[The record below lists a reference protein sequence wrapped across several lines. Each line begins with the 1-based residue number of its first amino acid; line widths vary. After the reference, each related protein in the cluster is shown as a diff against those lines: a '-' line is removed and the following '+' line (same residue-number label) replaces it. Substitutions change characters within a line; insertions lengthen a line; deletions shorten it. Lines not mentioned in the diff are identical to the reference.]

1 MLTGPHTTASLAT
14 LSAWRSGRSGRKS
27 QSVDSSRRQRRAIR
41 AQAHEMRQRHGQRA
55 GHGACFRSLGEKTR
69 MLRNRMKF
77 LRDPNRPGR
86 LSAAKPR
93 VRALGRILV
102 ATNFDSASNAAV
114 GTAANLA
121 RALGGSIH
129 VLCVLEALM
138 YAVPDMVA
146 WAESDPR
153 THPEA
158 TRRLQENHP
167 GVSRSWRGACGRQ
180 HRIRHPNRCDL
191 ATRKRGKLR
200 SGGGWQPRTQ
210 GRRRRVSRSAR
221 RGPGDRGAGRRPRG
235 CAREASARR

>member
-1 MLTGPHTTASLAT
+1 
-14 LSAWRSGRSGRKS
+14 
-27 QSVDSSRRQRRAIR
+27 
-41 AQAHEMRQRHGQRA
+41 
-55 GHGACFRSLGEKTR
+55 
-69 MLRNRMKF
+69 MKF

-158 TRRLQENHP
+158 TRRLQEIIQEFRARGVEHVDGSIEYGIPIDVILRHANGGNFDLAVVGSHGRRGGVDACLVAHAEVPVIAVPGDAP
-167 GVSRSWRGACGRQ
+167 GVAHEKPALGDDWALHHVARSHRRSEAC
-180 HRIRHPNRCDL
+180 
-191 ATRKRGKLR
+191 RK
-200 SGGGWQPRTQ
+200 
-210 GRRRRVSRSAR
+210 RRRRTMR
-221 RGPGDRGAGRRPRG
+221 
-235 CAREASARR
+235 